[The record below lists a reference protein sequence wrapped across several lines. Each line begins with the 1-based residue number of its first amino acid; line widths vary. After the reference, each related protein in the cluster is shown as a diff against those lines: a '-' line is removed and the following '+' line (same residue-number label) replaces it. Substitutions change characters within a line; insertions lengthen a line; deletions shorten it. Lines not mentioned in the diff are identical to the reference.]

1 MSRCPMGVLRRSKET
16 TMDRSETLP
25 PPRQDVFEF
34 LRTDIWSQLSVAAQE
49 SCLRLLVQQLKQS
62 LEHDQK
68 EVDDERKDS
77 R

>member
-1 MSRCPMGVLRRSKET
+1 
-16 TMDRSETLP
+16 MDRSETLP

-34 LRTDIWSQLSVAAQE
+34 LRTDIWNQLSVAAQE

-62 LEHDQK
+62 LEHNQK